1 MTEVDDII
9 KEKDLMLTSI
19 QNQEARITNKL
30 TEVEEEIKVLRDLPF
45 CQELAITQRT
55 IQYIDLS
62 NSKELSLN
70 DKMVAYISC
79 INKLV
84 QLIESGRSNEELKQ
98 VVLMSQDEAN
108 EFRQLADLKV
118 AELNMAK
125 EGKDIKVISSKK
137 AQLTRIICD
146 PFKEQK
152 QEIVDELMAEES

>member
-1 MTEVDDII
+1 MMMEWEHIMTEVDDII

-55 IQYIDLS
+55 IQYIDSS

-84 QLIESGRSNEELKQ
+84 QLIQSGRSNEELKQ
-98 VVLMSQDEAN
+98 VVLMSQDE
-108 EFRQLADLKV
+108 
-118 AELNMAK
+118 
-125 EGKDIKVISSKK
+125 
-137 AQLTRIICD
+137 
-146 PFKEQK
+146 
-152 QEIVDELMAEES
+152 